1 MITPEL
7 KNKIEEIWEI
17 FHAGGIASPMTII
30 DQITFLF
37 FAKMLDDDELRKEAN
52 AAAFD
57 MKVVDPIFDKE
68 HQNCRWSNFRHYE
81 AEAMFNTVKN
91 MVFPYLQNEVSK
103 NSKYAFAKY
112 MSGFP
117 FLIPSPRA
125 LVKIVDALNG
135 LNMDDKATMREVYEY
150 LLSRLTLS
158 GTNGQF
164 ITPRHIVKMM
174 VEMMK
179 PSLEDTILDPA
190 LGSAGFLTESANYI
204 EKHNTAKLMA
214 SGTRKRFSTEM
225 FSGIDSDPT
234 MLRISAMNLMLN
246 GIEANNVQCVDS
258 LSEDNT
264 ERNKYSMILC
274 EPPFTGSIE
283 QEVVSK
289 DIYHTAPANGPGL
302 LFVSLFLHSLQIGGR
317 CACIV
322 ARNALFGITEAH
334 KKLRKELIDNQRLEA
349 VIFLPADCFQPYCMV
364 AAAIL
369 VFTKTNNGGTDK
381 VWFYNLENDGFSMDR
396 KRNPIAENDIPDII
410 TRFHDL
416 EGENERTKADK
427 SFFVTKE
434 ELYNQDYNLS
444 FERYQEKKTEEDT
457 YPPIEEIIAKYM
469 QIQTTVAEELSVLE
483 RMTMNN

>member
-57 MKVVDPIFDKE
+57 MEVVDPIFDKE

-174 VEMMK
+174 VELLQ
-179 PSLEDTILDPA
+179 PTLDDTIMDPA
-190 LGSAGFLTESANYI
+190 LGSAGFLTESAGYI
-204 EKHNTAKLMA
+204 EKHYADRLMG
-214 SGTRKRFSTEM
+214 SSIRKRFTTEM
-225 FSGIDSDPT
+225 FSGIDSDPA

-246 GIEANNVQCVDS
+246 GIETNTIQCVDS
-258 LSEDNT
+258 LSEDNE

-274 EPPFTGSIE
+274 EPPFTGTIE
-283 QEVVSK
+283 QEAVSR
-289 DIYHTAPANGPGL
+289 DIYHTAPSNAPGL
-302 LFVSLFLHSLQIGGR
+302 LFVSLFLHLLQIGGR
-317 CACIV
+317 CACVV

-334 KKLRKELIDNQRLEA
+334 KKLRKELIENQRLEA
-349 VIFLPADCFQPYCMV
+349 VIFIPADCFQPYCSV

-369 VFTKTNNGGTDK
+369 IFTKTNGGGTDN

-396 KRNPIAENDIPDII
+396 KRMPVADNDIPDII
-410 TRFHDL
+410 ERFHNL
-416 EGENERTKADK
+416 EGERSRTKADK

-434 ELYNQDYNLS
+434 ELHAQEYNLS
-444 FERYQEKKTEEDT
+444 FERYQEKKSEEAS
-457 YPPIEEIIAKYM
+457 YPPIEEIIAEYTK
-469 QIQTTVAEELSVLE
+469 IQGAVTESIACLE
-483 RMTMNN
+483 RMTQGN

>member
-7 KNKIEEIWEI
+7 KMKIEKIWEI

-30 DQITFLF
+30 DQITFLV

-57 MKVVDPIFDKE
+57 MVVVDPIFDKE

-81 AEAMFNTVKN
+81 AEAMFHTVKN
-91 MVFPYLQNEVSK
+91 LVFPYLQNEVSK
-103 NSKYAFAKY
+103 NSKYAYAKY

-135 LNMDDKATMREVYEY
+135 LNMDDKAAMREMYEY

-174 VEMMK
+174 VELMQ

-204 EKHNTAKLMA
+204 ERHYAGKLMA
-214 SGTRKRFSTEM
+214 AGIRKRFTTEM
-225 FSGIDSDPT
+225 FSGVDSDPA
-234 MLRISAMNLMLN
+234 MLRIGAMNLMLN
-246 GIEANNVQCVDS
+246 GIETNNVRCVDS
-258 LSEDNT
+258 LSEDNE
-264 ERNKYSMILC
+264 ERDKYSMILC
-274 EPPFTGSIE
+274 EPPFTGTIE
-283 QEVVSK
+283 QEAVSK
-289 DIYHTAPANGPGL
+289 DIYRTAPSNSPGL
-302 LFVSLFLHSLQIGGR
+302 LYVSLFLHSLRIGGR

-334 KKLRKELIDNQRLEA
+334 KKLRKELLDNQRLEA
-349 VIFLPADCFQPYCMV
+349 IIFLPAECFQPYCTV

-369 VFTKTNNGGTDK
+369 IFTKTNSGGTDN

-396 KRNPIAENDIPDII
+396 KRTPVAENDIPDII
-410 TRFHDL
+410 ERFRNLD
-416 EGENERTKADK
+416 GERLRTKADK
-427 SFFVTKE
+427 SFIVTKE
-434 ELYNQDYNLS
+434 ELLAQGYNLS
-444 FERYQEKKTEEDT
+444 FERYQENKSEEVS
-457 YPPIEEIIAKYM
+457 YPPIEEIIAEYTK
-469 QIQTTVAEELSVLE
+469 IQETVTESIACLE
-483 RMTMNN
+483 RMTQSN